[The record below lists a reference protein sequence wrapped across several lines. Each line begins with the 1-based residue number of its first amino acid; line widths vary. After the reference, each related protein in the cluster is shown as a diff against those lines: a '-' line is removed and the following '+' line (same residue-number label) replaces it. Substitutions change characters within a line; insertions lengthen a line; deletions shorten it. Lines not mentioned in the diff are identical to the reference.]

1 MARTGVTVE
10 LQDTAIGTSSSNEG
24 VAMLVLPVSSASP
37 LIDTPVLV
45 ASLEEAQELEGYS
58 TLDAGAKFQVS
69 EFTRRQGAGL
79 NCG

>member
-37 LIDTPVLV
+37 LIGTSVLV
-45 ASLEEAQELEGYS
+45 AFFGRSAEAGGLFHFGRWSQIPGFGVLLEGRER
-58 TLDAGAKFQVS
+58 V
-69 EFTRRQGAGL
+69 
-79 NCG
+79 

>member
-37 LIDTPVLV
+37 LIDTPRPGCFFGRSAGTVGLFHVGRWSQIPGFGVL
-45 ASLEEAQELEGYS
+45 LEGRER
-58 TLDAGAKFQVS
+58 V
-69 EFTRRQGAGL
+69 
-79 NCG
+79 